1 MLHLNEITVRISGRV
16 LMERATVAV
25 TKGQKAGLIGP
36 NGTGKS
42 TLLKIIRGDLQPD
55 NGSVSTPN
63 GIRIGW
69 VEQDV
74 ADGNISLL
82 DAVLASDR
90 ERARLL
96 HDAETATDPYEVA
109 EIHTR
114 LADIG
119 AHAAPARAGAILA
132 GLGFDATI
140 QDRKVKEFSG
150 GWRMRVALAGALF
163 AEPDLLLLDE
173 PTNHLDLEAALWLE
187 NYLKEYRHT
196 IVMVSHD
203 RGLLN
208 SICSHMLHIEDK
220 RLYTY
225 RGNYDQFERQRR
237 ERNERSSSMQAKQL
251 QQRREI
257 ESFVARFRAT
267 ASKAKQA
274 QSRLKA
280 LARME
285 PIASIAENRTI
296 SFDFP
301 QPETM
306 SSPIMTMENIMVG
319 YDPNTPI
326 LKDITLRIDM
336 DDRIALLG
344 ANGNG
349 KSTLARLLSG
359 RLKPF
364 EGEMLRSNRL
374 KIGYFAQ
381 MQAEELSLELTALA
395 QMMERQPM
403 MTEQKARS
411 NLARFGF
418 GPEKCE
424 NKIATLSGGEK
435 ARLLFALMCMDN
447 PQLII
452 LDEPTNHLDIDS
464 REALV
469 RAINAFDGAVILI
482 THDPHLVDMV
492 ADRLWLVRNGG
503 VETFEGDLQEYR
515 KLLIEQRRAEQR
527 TLRLGV
533 SDKNNGERNE
543 DRAERKENRRQAAD
557 SRAAI
562 HPLKKAVEQA
572 EKQVDKLTKIIAR
585 IDIELANS
593 DLYTGTGQHQKISE
607 LKIKLANSQKEL
619 TAAQD
624 LWLEA
629 TTNYEEALAQ
639 AS

>member
-96 HDAETATDPYEVA
+96 LAAETATDPYEVA

-301 QPETM
+301 QPETL

-543 DRAERKENRRQAAD
+543 DRAERKENRRQTAD

-585 IDIELANS
+585 INIELVNP

-629 TTNYEEALAQ
+629 STNYEEALAQ

>member
-16 LMERATVAV
+16 LMENATVAV

-36 NGTGKS
+36 NGAGKS
-42 TLLKIIRGDLQPD
+42 TLLKIIRGELQPD
-55 NGSVSTPN
+55 MGSVSTPN
-63 GIRIGW
+63 GIRVGW

-74 ADGNISLL
+74 TDGNISLL
-82 DAVLASDR
+82 EAVLASDR

-96 HDAETATDPYEVA
+96 TAAETATDPYEVA

-132 GLGFDATI
+132 GLGFDAAI

-196 IVMVSHD
+196 IVLVSHD

-208 SICSHMLHIEDK
+208 AICTHMLHIEDK

-237 ERNERSSSMQAKQL
+237 ERNERSASMQAKQL

-280 LARME
+280 LAKME
-285 PIASIAENRTI
+285 PIASVAENRTI

-301 QPETM
+301 EPDTL
-306 SSPIMTMENIMVG
+306 SSPIMTIEDVSVG
-319 YDPNTPI
+319 YDPNQPI

-349 KSTLARLLSG
+349 KSTLARLLSN
-359 RLKPF
+359 RLKPLD
-364 EGEMLRSNRL
+364 GSVLRSNRL

-381 MQAEELSLELTALA
+381 MQAEELSIELTALA

-403 MTEQKARS
+403 ITEQKARS

-424 NKIATLSGGEK
+424 NKISTLSGGEK
-435 ARLLFALMCMDN
+435 ARLLFALMCMDS

-464 REALV
+464 RESLV
-469 RAINAFDGAVILI
+469 RAINAFEGAIILI

-503 VETFEGDLQEYR
+503 VEPFEGDLEEYR

-527 TLRLGV
+527 GQ
-533 SDKNNGERNE
+533 KNSMSGDNSQR
-543 DRAERKENRRQAAD
+543 DADRKENRRQTAE

-562 HPLKKAVEQA
+562 APLKRAAEQA
-572 EKQVDKLTKIIAR
+572 EKETMRQHRNVAKLEE
-585 IDIELANS
+585 ELANPA
-593 DLYTGTGQHQKISE
+593 LYSNPGDNQKVSE
-607 LKIKLANSQKEL
+607 LQKRLAQTRRKLEMVEQE
-619 TAAQD
+619 
-624 LWLEA
+624 WLEA
-629 TTNYEEALAQ
+629 SQAYEAALAG
-639 AS
+639 